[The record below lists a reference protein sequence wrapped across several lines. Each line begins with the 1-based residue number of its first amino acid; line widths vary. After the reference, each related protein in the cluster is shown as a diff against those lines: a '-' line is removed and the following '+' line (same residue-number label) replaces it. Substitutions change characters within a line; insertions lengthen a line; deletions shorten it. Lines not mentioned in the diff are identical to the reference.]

1 MADIVSQSWFWPVV
15 LVSIGL
21 PVVLIVLTEVSNALA
36 RRASRAA
43 TIVVMV
49 RNYLV
54 PVAALFVLISQMPG
68 LGGGDSWSKL
78 IATMFWL
85 LAIVVIINALNH
97 LVFHRAE
104 HGSWRDRFP
113 TIFSDIIRFTF
124 IIVGIAVVFWLVWG
138 ADVAGIFAALGVTSI
153 IVGLALQNAVGS
165 IISGLLLIFESPFS
179 MGDWIEAG
187 GARGQVV
194 EVNWRAVHIDTGNG
208 VLVIPTAELAA
219 NSFVNL
225 TRGPDPHDA
234 VRELEFGTDDPPGR
248 VRQLLV
254 DVARDLPLVSPDR
267 EPRAAS
273 LGGSRYRIS
282 IPLLKPGDR
291 EAVLDAFSTR
301 VWYAARRAELH
312 LDRDATDDWR
322 TDANLLAALHKAA
335 PLLHLRQADA
345 EQLAAGAR
353 LERYCGGESLLQP
366 GIVPDGTRF
375 ILDGRV
381 TLGIESEAAGF
392 VVIARLG
399 ENDAIGLTALTRNV
413 TISRAMATGDVD
425 VLYVPVTL
433 LDEVVRSHPAL
444 ARELVSEA
452 ENRVAQA
459 RTALA
464 AVGEQLPFSRR
475 VLG

>member
-104 HGSWRDRFP
+104 QGSWRDRFP

-234 VRELEFGTDDPPGR
+234 VRELEFATDDPPGR

-254 DVARDLPLVSPDR
+254 DVARDLPLVSADR

-273 LGGSRYRIS
+273 LGGPRYPTS
-282 IPLLKPGDR
+282 TPLLNPGDR

-322 TDANLLAALHKAA
+322 TEANLLAALHKAA

-345 EQLAAGAR
+345 EQFAAGAR

-375 ILDGRV
+375 ILEGRV

-459 RTALA
+459 RMALA